1 MSKKPEPE
9 AHHPSFAND
18 KSTALPLELS
28 TSNHPQPPST
38 PRKGN
43 KNETER

>member
-9 AHHPSFAND
+9 AHPPSFAND

-28 TSNHPQPPST
+28 NQPQPPSA

>member
-1 MSKKPEPE
+1 MSKKPEPG
-9 AHHPSFAND
+9 AHPQSFAND

-28 TSNHPQPPST
+28 NHPQPPSA

-43 KNETER
+43 KNETEG